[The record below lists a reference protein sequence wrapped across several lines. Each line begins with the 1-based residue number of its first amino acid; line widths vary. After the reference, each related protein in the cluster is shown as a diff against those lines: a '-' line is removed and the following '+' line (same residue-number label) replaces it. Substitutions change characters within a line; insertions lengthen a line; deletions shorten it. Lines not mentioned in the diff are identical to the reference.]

1 MSVRRPRAFLGV
13 IVLVLLWLVIGGVFS
28 PLSQKL
34 TGVQKND
41 NASYLPGSAESTKA
55 LELQKKFQRQD
66 VLPAIVVYE
75 RTSGV
80 TAEDRVKAAAD
91 SRQVA
96 GLQGVVGRP
105 TTPIPSADG
114 KSLQVVVTIEAK
126 VFDKIPDDVKR
137 IRKVAQ
143 TGVPAGLDV
152 KVTGPGGLVA
162 DFAAVFGSIDTT
174 LLLVTGIVVAL
185 ILLVVYRSLVLWLV
199 PLISAGMAYTVAQGV
214 VYLLAK
220 HAGLTV
226 NGQSQ
231 GILTVLVFGA
241 GTDYALLLISRYREE
256 LRRHESKYDA
266 MRRALRGAAPAI
278 LASGTT
284 VIIGL
289 LCLLFSELN
298 SNKSLGPVGAVGI
311 ASALLVMLTFLPAVL
326 LFGRWLFWPF
336 VPRYGSPSHEAS
348 GLWGRVSRLVG
359 RRPRYSWVATAAVL
373 LILAAFST
381 TLKAEGISTNDS
393 LTKKTEAVLG
403 QEVLTRHFPSGSGSP
418 EAIIAKS
425 DKLAEVV
432 AAAKATPG
440 VASVT
445 PFGLSNPT
453 IGGIAPKAQ
462 PKIVGGLV
470 EIDAVLAADPGSPQG
485 DATVERLRTRVHQVK
500 GADALVGGGTSANLD
515 VQRASQRDRT
525 VIIPLV
531 LLVILLVLGLLLRA
545 IVAPLLL
552 IATVVLSFTATLGV
566 CSLVFTHI
574 FGFAGADS
582 AFPLF
587 TFIFLVALG
596 IDYNIF
602 LMTRVREETLAHG
615 TRPGILK
622 GLAVTGGVITSAG
635 VVLAATFSVLGVLP
649 LVFLTELGFAVAF
662 GVLMDTLL
670 VRSVVVPALSYDIGK
685 RIWWPSRLARADAE
699 EPAPQREVAGV

>member
-1 MSVRRPRAFLGV
+1 MSARRPRAFLGV

-34 TGVQKND
+34 TSVQKND
-41 NASYLPGSAESTKA
+41 NASYLPASAESTKA
-55 LELQKKFQRQD
+55 LALQKKFQRQD

-75 RTSGV
+75 RPGGI
-80 TAEDRVKAAAD
+80 TAADKAKAAAD
-91 SRQVA
+91 SRALA
-96 GLQGVVGRP
+96 GQHGVVGKP
-105 TTPIPSADG
+105 TPPIPSKDG
-114 KSLQVVVTIEAK
+114 KALQVVVTVEAK

-137 IRKVAQ
+137 IRTIVKSN
-143 TGVPAGLDV
+143 VPPGLDV

-162 DFAAVFGSIDTT
+162 DFAEVFGSIDTT

-185 ILLVVYRSLVLWLV
+185 ILLVVYRSLFLWLV
-199 PLISAGMAYTVAQGV
+199 PLMSAGLAYTVAQGV
-214 VYLLAK
+214 LYLLAK

-266 MRRALRGAAPAI
+266 MVRALRGAAPAI

-298 SNKSLGPVGAVGI
+298 SNKGLGPVGAVGI
-311 ASALLVMLTFLPAVL
+311 ASALLVMLTFLPALL

-336 VPRYGSPSHEAS
+336 VPRYGSPSHEDT
-348 GLWGRVSRLVG
+348 GLWGRVARLVG
-359 RRPRYSWVATAAVL
+359 RRPRYSWVATAIVL
-373 LILAAFST
+373 LVLAGFST
-381 TLKAEGISTNDS
+381 TLKADGLSTNDS
-393 LTKKTEAVLG
+393 LTKKTEAVVG
-403 QEVLTRHFPSGSGSP
+403 QEVLTRHYPSGSGSP
-418 EAIIAKS
+418 EAIITKA
-425 DKLAEVV
+425 DKLNEVI

-440 VASVT
+440 VAAAV
-445 PFGLSNPT
+445 PFG
-453 IGGIAPKAQ
+453 GGAPGAK
-462 PKIVGGLV
+462 PKVVDGLV
-470 EIDAVLAADPGSPQG
+470 EIDAVLAADPGSPQS
-485 DATVERLRTRVHQVK
+485 DAIVERLRTRVHQVP
-500 GADALVGGGTSANLD
+500 GAAALVGGSTSANLD

-525 VIIPLV
+525 VIIPIV
-531 LLVILLVLGLLLRA
+531 LLVILLVLGILLRA
-545 IVAPLLL
+545 VVAPVLLV
-552 IATVVLSFTATLGV
+552 ASVVLSFTATLGV
-566 CSLVFTHI
+566 CALAFKHVFH
-574 FGFAGADS
+574 FAGADS

-662 GVLMDTLL
+662 GVLMDTAL
-670 VRSVVVPALSYDIGK
+670 VRSVLVPALCYDIGK
-685 RIWWPSRLARADAE
+685 RIWWPSRLTRVDAE
-699 EPAPQREVAGV
+699 EAEPQREVAGVG

>member
-1 MSVRRPRAFLGV
+1 
-13 IVLVLLWLVIGGVFS
+13 
-28 PLSQKL
+28 
-34 TGVQKND
+34 
-41 NASYLPGSAESTKA
+41 
-55 LELQKKFQRQD
+55 
-66 VLPAIVVYE
+66 
-75 RTSGV
+75 
-80 TAEDRVKAAAD
+80 
-91 SRQVA
+91 
-96 GLQGVVGRP
+96 
-105 TTPIPSADG
+105 
-114 KSLQVVVTIEAK
+114 
-126 VFDKIPDDVKR
+126 
-137 IRKVAQ
+137 
-143 TGVPAGLDV
+143 
-152 KVTGPGGLVA
+152 
-162 DFAAVFGSIDTT
+162 
-174 LLLVTGIVVAL
+174 
-185 ILLVVYRSLVLWLV
+185 RSLVLWLV
-199 PLISAGMAYTVAQGV
+199 PLICAGMAYTLAQGV

-256 LRRHESKYDA
+256 LRRHESKYAA

-311 ASALLVMLTFLPAVL
+311 AAALLVMLTFLPALL
-326 LFGRWLFWPF
+326 LFGRWLFFPF
-336 VPRYGSPSHEAS
+336 IPRYGSPSHEES

-359 RRPRYSWVATAAVL
+359 RRPRWSWAATAIVL

-381 TLKAEGISTNDS
+381 TLTAEGISQNDS

-403 QEVLTRHFPSGSGSP
+403 QSVLTRHFPSGSGSP
-418 EAIIAKS
+418 EAIIAKAS
-425 DKLAEVV
+425 SACQVIE
-432 AAAKATPG
+432 AAKATPG
-440 VASVT
+440 VASVAAF
-445 PFGLSNPT
+445 PPGSNLTCTRSLPS
-453 IGGIAPKAQ
+453 GKYAP
-462 PKIVGGLV
+462 PKVVDGLV
-470 EIDAVLAADPGSPQG
+470 EIDAVLAADPGSPAG
-485 DATVERLRTRVHQVK
+485 DATVERLRDRVHQVK

-515 VQRASQRDRT
+515 VQKASQRDRT
-525 VIIPLV
+525 VIIPIV
-531 LLVILLVLGLLLRA
+531 LLVILLILSLLLRA

-552 IATVVLSFTATLGV
+552 VATVVLSFTATLGV
-566 CSLVFTHI
+566 CALVFTHI
-574 FGFAGADS
+574 FHFAGADS

-670 VRSVVVPALSYDIGK
+670 VRSVLVPALSYDIGK
-685 RIWWPSRLARADAE
+685 RIWWPSRLSRVDVTEAE
-699 EPAPQREVAGV
+699 PQRESAGVG